1 MTDSPGAVEN
11 LITAYLN
18 AKQSV
23 IELGYGHE
31 IDWMASL
38 EFENVD
44 ERTFLREAAW
54 VVLSS
59 GLAERVVSKKF
70 PLVSHAFFYWQSAER
85 IVHDEKACRKNALR
99 FFNNPPKINAIV
111 QIATHVYKTG
121 FWSVHESIRQYGPAY
136 LTQLPYMGPA
146 TSLHLAKNLGFQEV
160 KPDRHLTR
168 LAAALGYARPL
179 SMCAEIASAVG
190 DKLSV
195 VDLIIWR
202 YATLNRNYIDD
213 FVAANSER
221 TTCPSPL
228 SQSVISR
235 VQTSSPTRLARCL
248 QYVLRCLRLTRS
260 V

>member
-1 MTDSPGAVEN
+1 MYLSTLAGSGVRPREVSPLTDSRDIVEN

-38 EFENVD
+38 EFDNVD
-44 ERTFLREAAW
+44 EGTFLQEAAW

-59 GLAERVVSKKF
+59 GLAERVVSKRF
-70 PLVSHAFFYWQSAER
+70 PLVSQAFFDWHSAER
-85 IVHDEKACRKNALR
+85 IVSKREACRKNALR
-99 FFNNPPKINAIV
+99 FFNSVPKIDAII
-111 QIATHVYKTG
+111 QIATHVHEKG
-121 FWSVHESIRQYGPAY
+121 FWSVHESIKQRGPAY
-136 LTQLPYMGPA
+136 LRQLPYMGPA

-168 LAAALGYARPL
+168 LAAALGYARPM
-179 SMCAEIASAVG
+179 SMCAEIAAIVG

-202 YATLNRNYIDD
+202 YATLNRNYVDA
-213 FVAANSER
+213 FEHPTPNK
-221 TTCPSPL
+221 PL
-228 SQSVISR
+228 
-235 VQTSSPTRLARCL
+235 A
-248 QYVLRCLRLTRS
+248 
-260 V
+260 